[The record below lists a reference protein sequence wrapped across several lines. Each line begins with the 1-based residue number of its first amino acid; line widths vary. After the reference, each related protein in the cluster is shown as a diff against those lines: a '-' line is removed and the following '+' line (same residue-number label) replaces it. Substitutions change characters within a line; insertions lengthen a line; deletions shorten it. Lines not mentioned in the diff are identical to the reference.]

1 MIDQP
6 SDVGSLDLDCQW
18 TLGPDQGIIPESLK
32 DWKNY
37 KKKEDAK
44 GFTEGIVVPLLPF
57 GLKEFDE
64 GERFDLR
71 SPYADMG
78 WVSARVWTWDQGS
91 KDNGLDHCLRESA
104 VISPKS
110 HPNLFRS
117 TLKRQICGQDSR
129 R

>member
-1 MIDQP
+1 MITNLP
-6 SDVGSLDLDCQW
+6 L
-18 TLGPDQGIIPESLK
+18 TQGIIPDSLK

-37 KKKEDAK
+37 KKKEDAQ

-78 WVSARVWTWDQGS
+78 WVRAPWD
-91 KDNGLDHCLRESA
+91 
-104 VISPKS
+104 
-110 HPNLFRS
+110 
-117 TLKRQICGQDSR
+117 
-129 R
+129 